1 MERLGS
7 ISVRES
13 SWAHTVAARP
23 EGSGAALRQARPPDG
38 QAQGARNGER
48 DAATSFL
55 IPVRRVREGEEYVL
69 YLQVAACTG
78 CGACV
83 ESCPPQ
89 VIRLEEAPKEEVGQ
103 ELELFRG
110 KPPWYDL

>member
-1 MERLGS
+1 M
-7 ISVRES
+7 
-13 SWAHTVAARP
+13 
-23 EGSGAALRQARPPDG
+23 
-38 QAQGARNGER
+38 
-48 DAATSFL
+48 
-55 IPVRRVREGEEYVL
+55 RRVREGEEYVL